1 MVLYLVAF
9 MFVVVVVL
17 VCSTCCP
24 SLWLR
29 LAIQF
34 VLSLYRLL
42 IQIYLFTFIQS
53 LLLVVGTY
61 LHIILTDAVRL
72 VG

>member
-1 MVLYLVAF
+1 
-9 MFVVVVVL
+9 MFVVVAVIVVCL

-24 SLWLR
+24 SSWLR
-29 LAIQF
+29 LASRF

-42 IQIYLFTFIQS
+42 IEIYLFTFIHS